1 MMRWIS
7 CGQIS
12 TVYFLELNFIIIL
25 LQDSFEIPRG
35 EGAAGDIE
43 MGNDWLRSGEIG
55 LDKFFTQV
63 QDIE

>member
-1 MMRWIS
+1 MVR
-7 CGQIS
+7 
-12 TVYFLELNFIIIL
+12 
-25 LQDSFEIPRG
+25 
-35 EGAAGDIE
+35 GAAGDIE